1 MGAPCIARAV
11 DHIAI
16 ATPDIREAL
25 RFYQQ
30 VFGIGEGV
38 EIEEVPDQKVLGC
51 LIPLGGGARLELI
64 QPTAPDTGVGR
75 FVAQRGEAL
84 HHLAFAV
91 DDQKGA
97 LNRLA
102 AQGFTLIDTE
112 PRQGLAGLIAFIHPR
127 STRGVL
133 IELVQKG

>member
-1 MGAPCIARAV
+1 MDTPCIARAV

-16 ATPDIREAL
+16 ATPDIGEAL

-30 VFGIGEGV
+30 VFGIGAGV

-51 LIPLGGGARLELI
+51 LIPLGNGARLELI
-64 QPTAPDTGVGR
+64 QPTDPNTGVGR

-84 HHLAFAV
+84 HHIAFAV
-91 DDQKGA
+91 DNLEGV
-97 LNRLA
+97 LLSLG
-102 AQGFTLIDTE
+102 AQGFTLIDKE
-112 PRQGLAGLIAFIHPR
+112 PRQGLAGRIAFVHPK